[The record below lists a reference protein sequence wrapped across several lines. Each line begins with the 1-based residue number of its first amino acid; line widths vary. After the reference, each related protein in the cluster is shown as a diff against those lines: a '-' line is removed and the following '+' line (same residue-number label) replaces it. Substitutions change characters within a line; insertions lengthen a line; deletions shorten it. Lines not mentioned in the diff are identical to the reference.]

1 MDSRVAKRYA
11 KALLL
16 LGVEDG
22 NYRKY
27 GEELQEFVQFCMDSQ
42 EFFAVVA
49 NPVFSPEDRKDV
61 LDFVLEKTSFSDIVK
76 NFLRLLLEKRRMA
89 FVPEIATYYSRLT
102 DEMSGVAKVQVISAR
117 SLNKGSLDKL
127 RVALKKIVSNK
138 DIEFDLSVDKSII
151 GGVIV
156 KIGDLVID
164 GSVTAQLRGLKESL
178 KRGEYN

>member
-1 MDSRVAKRYA
+1 
-11 KALLL
+11 
-16 LGVEDG
+16 
-22 NYRKY
+22 
-27 GEELQEFVQFCMDSQ
+27 
-42 EFFAVVA
+42 
-49 NPVFSPEDRKDV
+49 
-61 LDFVLEKTSFSDIVK
+61 
-76 NFLRLLLEKRRMA
+76 
-89 FVPEIATYYSRLT
+89 
-102 DEMSGVAKVQVISAR
+102 MSGVAKVQVISAR